1 MTIVFRYSAREI
13 SMCLKTRTIWTPKF
27 SMISVQIFLP
37 VDVVHIETSKN
48 GLNKNGSKYH

>member
-1 MTIVFRYSAREI
+1 MIVVFRYSAREI